1 MRKLK
6 FIFVVLLFTPSIV
19 KAQSNSMFKALFI
32 YNFTKNIEWP
42 DSYTPGNF
50 IIGVYGNS
58 EIIEELNKIS
68 QRKKA
73 NNKPIVVA
81 KFNTIQTIS
90 QVNILFI
97 PINKSGQIKEILNQ
111 VKNKPVLIIT
121 ESPGLMQKGSCINFV
136 LVKGDQ
142 KFEISKPNIHNQGLK
157 VNDQLVELGISM

>member
-6 FIFVVLLFTPSIV
+6 FIFVVLFFASTIA

-42 DSYTPGNF
+42 DSYNPSNF
-50 IIGVYGNS
+50 VIGIYGNS

-73 NNKPIVVA
+73 NNKTIVVE
-81 KFNTIQTIS
+81 KFNTLQTIS
-90 QVNILFI
+90 QVNILYI
-97 PINKSGQIKEILNQ
+97 PITKSGQIKEILNH
-111 VKNKPVLIIT
+111 VKNKPILVIT
-121 ESPGLMQKGSCINFV
+121 ESPGLTQKGSCINFV

-142 KFEISKPNIHNQGLK
+142 KFEISKPNIYNQGLK
-157 VNDQLVELGISM
+157 VSDQLVELGISM